1 MACDTS
7 RLATTIIGKAKFEF
21 PIRADASVLIGVA
34 LLIAAC
40 SRPGSV
46 ARSSE
51 LKPIDQAALQT
62 TVDNTAQQLLVPGA
76 VVLLRTP
83 QGEFTAA
90 SGTTQ
95 LNTTNPPR
103 ADTYFR
109 IASNAKTLTAAV
121 MMQLTR
127 EGKLSIDD
135 PVSKYVSGVP
145 NGDKI
150 TIPSCWQCAAV
161 SNDYTNDPIISAT
174 IDTDPAKVWTHAEYW
189 QLHSRTHPISR
200 RVLSTSTSI
209 STTRFLV
216 WSLKKSTASH

>member
-1 MACDTS
+1 M
-7 RLATTIIGKAKFEF
+7 IIGKMRFRL
-21 PIRADASVLIGVA
+21 PMRADARLLVGAA

-40 SRPGSV
+40 TRPGSTD
-46 ARSSE
+46 SSSG
-51 LKPIDQAALQT
+51 LKPIEQAALQT
-62 TVDNTAQQLLVPGA
+62 LVDKTAKELLVPGA

-150 TIPSCWQCAAV
+150 TIPSCWKCAAV

-174 IDTDPAKVWTHAEYW
+174 IDTDPAKVWT
-189 QLHSRTHPISR
+189 
-200 RVLSTSTSI
+200 
-209 STTRFLV
+209 
-216 WSLKKSTASH
+216 